1 MAVAEINN
9 LVIDKG
15 EDFDATFT
23 IYNEDGTKLGFNT
36 SFTGVSK
43 LRKYPS
49 SPKQY
54 SFNVTLNNNNS
65 SVTISMA
72 STITS
77 ELPSGRCYY
86 DVMITSGQTPQAKK
100 YVTGTLIVRDT
111 AAL

>member
-1 MAVAEINN
+1 MAVAEITN
-9 LVIDKG
+9 LTIDKG

-23 IYNEDGTKLGFNT
+23 IYNEDGSKLGFNT

-49 SPKQY
+49 SPKEY
-54 SFNVTLNNNNS
+54 PFEVTLNNNNS

-72 STITS
+72 STVTS
-77 ELPSGRCYY
+77 QLPSGRCYY
-86 DVMITSGQTPQAKK
+86 DVMLTSGQTPKTKK

-111 AAL
+111 TTL